1 MVLGDGRN
9 ESGLTATPYTV
20 LAGMIET
27 VIPGS
32 RLLRA
37 TALVVLAVATFTACN
52 PTTPIMQGPRLA
64 KDQTLRVLLDDSPG
78 TLDPGQTQYPY
89 ETAVLRAISEPLLKP
104 TADLKGVSPA
114 AAESYDVMNNGTV
127 YVFHLRATAQYWDGT
142 AVKAQDFVYAWQR
155 LIDPRLAALNGSF
168 FAGAILNGGGV
179 SLLDPQRDAARID
192 AALGTLGLKA
202 VDDLTFQVT
211 LSHPDPAFVWLAAM
225 PAGAPI
231 RQDVVAKYKDAWAT
245 LPDSLAT
252 NGPFHVTEMSTD
264 HLRLVPNP
272 HYWGAKPKLKA
283 IIFRVANDGAAAL
296 TQYTTGEVDMTD
308 VQPAQAPRVAGDSH
322 LKQELV
328 RVPALTVF
336 WFTFRITQA
345 PLNNVKVRQA
355 IAAAID
361 RDAYIAQI
369 FQGQGLPAETF
380 IPKGMHGYAPDLA
393 GQKFDVVQ
401 SRAILAASGVS
412 AKQLSGVKFSY
423 DQSSDFSKAT
433 ATFIR
438 DQLKANLGVDVALD
452 ALDRDTYLSRLDSGD
467 FQIAG
472 PLGWSADYPDP
483 SDWFDLFLTSSSR
496 NFSFYQNKPYDNFVR
511 TAGSDLQ
518 PDRRDQEYKQ
528 AQKMLVNDVPV
539 AFLAQPVS
547 WNLVRPYVSGMT
559 ASSIDEWPG
568 ALFPS
573 QIYIASH

>member
-1 MVLGDGRN
+1 M
-9 ESGLTATPYTV
+9 
-20 LAGMIET
+20 
-27 VIPGS
+27 IPGS

-37 TALVVLAVATFTACN
+37 IALAVLASAMATACN
-52 PTTPIMQGPRLA
+52 PTAPLTQGPRLA

-104 TADLKGVSPA
+104 TADLKGVAPA
-114 AAESYDVMNNGTV
+114 AAESYDLTNNGTV
-127 YVFHLRATAQYWDGT
+127 YVFHLRATGQYWDGSP
-142 AVKAQDFVYAWQR
+142 VKAQDFVYAWQR
-155 LIDPRLAALNGSF
+155 LIDPRLAALNGPF
-168 FAGAILNGGGV
+168 FAAAILNGDGV

-192 AALGTLGLKA
+192 AALSTLGLKA

-231 RQDVVAKYKDAWAT
+231 RQDLVNKYKEAWAT
-245 LPDSLAT
+245 SPESLVT
-252 NGPFHVTEMSTD
+252 NGPFHVTDLVGTD
-264 HLRLVPNP
+264 HVTVAPNP
-272 HYWGAKPKLKA
+272 HYWGVKPKLKA
-283 IIFRVANDGAAAL
+283 ITFRVVNDGALAL
-296 TQYTTGEVDMTD
+296 TQYTTGELDTID
-308 VQPAQAPRVAGDSH
+308 VQPAQASKVGGDNH
-322 LKQELV
+322 LKQELI
-328 RVPALTVF
+328 RTPALTVF
-336 WFTFRITQA
+336 WMAFRVNQA

-361 RDAYIAQI
+361 RDAYVARI
-369 FQGQGLPAETF
+369 FQGQGLAAETL
-380 IPKGMHGYAPDLA
+380 IPKGMRGYAPDL
-393 GQKFDVVQ
+393 GSTQKFDVVQ
-401 SRAILAASGVS
+401 SRAILAASGVT
-412 AKQLSGVKFSY
+412 AKQLSGVKVSY

-438 DQLKANLGVDVALD
+438 DQLKANLSVEVTMD

-472 PLGWSADYPDP
+472 PLGWTADYPDP
-483 SDWFDLFLTSSSR
+483 SDWFGLFQTSSSR
-496 NFSFYQNKPYDNFVR
+496 NFSFYQNKQYDSFVR
-511 TAGSDLQ
+511 VAGGDLQ

-528 AQKMLVNDVPV
+528 AQKMLVNDGPV

-547 WNLVRPYVSGMT
+547 WNLVKPWVNGVT
-559 ASSIDEWPG
+559 TTPIDEWPG

-573 QIYIASH
+573 QIYMATH